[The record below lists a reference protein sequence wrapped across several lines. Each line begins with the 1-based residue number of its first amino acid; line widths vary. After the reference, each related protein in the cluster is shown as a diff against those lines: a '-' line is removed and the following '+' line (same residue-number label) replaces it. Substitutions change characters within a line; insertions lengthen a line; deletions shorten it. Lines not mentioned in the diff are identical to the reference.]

1 MAWGS
6 CENCAKLAED
16 HDSFLANPYKLFFYY
31 IPYSAEMYVC
41 DTVGHHISAGNISA
55 ATFAVT
61 QGEHS
66 NSFNI
71 KKCYTKSHFDFLLE
85 KKNKF
90 NCYYNNSIFI
100 ICQYLHMIIKRIGI
114 DLGTTYTLVHLPKRG
129 IVINEPSVVAISMT
143 DKKIL
148 AVGNEAK
155 DMLGRTPD
163 NIIALKP
170 LKDGVIAD
178 YRATEAMLR
187 YFINKSLG
195 GIRLF
200 RPEVMV
206 AVPAG
211 ISSTERRAVIDATIA
226 AGAKAA
232 YIIKEPVAAAI
243 GADIPIGSA
252 SGHMIIDI
260 GGGTA
265 EMAVISLGGIVSSTS
280 VRVGGIRFDN
290 AIIDYIRRKYNLSI
304 GERTAEEIKIN
315 IGSALYL
322 ENKLTMEIR
331 GRDIISG
338 LPRSIMVTSNDV
350 TESIQNELEAII
362 NAVKK
367 VLHDT
372 PPELSSDI
380 MDKGMVLSGGSSL
393 LRNIDQL
400 LSRTTGVPAYVANDA
415 LLCVAKGTGIALD
428 NLDSYKRSI
437 LATK

>member
-1 MAWGS
+1 M
-6 CENCAKLAED
+6 
-16 HDSFLANPYKLFFYY
+16 F
-31 IPYSAEMYVC
+31 
-41 DTVGHHISAGNISA
+41 
-55 ATFAVT
+55 
-61 QGEHS
+61 
-66 NSFNI
+66 
-71 KKCYTKSHFDFLLE
+71 
-85 KKNKF
+85 
-90 NCYYNNSIFI
+90 
-100 ICQYLHMIIKRIGI
+100 IKRIGI

-129 IVINEPSVVAISMT
+129 IVINEPSVVAVSLS

-163 NIIALKP
+163 TIVAVKP

-178 YRATEAMLR
+178 YRATEAMIR
-187 YFINKSLG
+187 YFINKTLG
-195 GIRLF
+195 GLRFF

-211 ISSTERRAVIDATIA
+211 ISSTERRAVIEATIA

-252 SGHMIIDI
+252 TGHMVVDI

-265 EMAVISLGGIVSSTS
+265 EMAVISLGGVVASTS
-280 VRVGGIRFDN
+280 VRVGGNKFDA
-290 AIIDYIRRKYNLSI
+290 AILEYVRKKYNLAI

-315 IGSALYL
+315 IGSALYMEDKLYL
-322 ENKLTMEIR
+322 EVR
-331 GRDIISG
+331 GRDIVTG
-338 LPRSIMVTSNDV
+338 LPRTITVSSDDV
-350 TESIQNELEAII
+350 TEAIQNELEAIMVAI
-362 NAVKK
+362 KR
-367 VLHDT
+367 VLHKT
-372 PPELSSDI
+372 PPELSADI
-380 MDKGMVLSGGSSL
+380 IDKGIVLTGGSSL

-400 LSRTTGVPAYVANDA
+400 VSRTTGVPAYVADDA
-415 LLCVAKGTGIALD
+415 MLCVARGTGIALE